1 MHVLRF
7 HQNLGENEDRPWH
20 CHAMWSVG
28 NDNLHIRGLRH
39 YLVGVERIPLVP
51 VLDGV
56 VLHNHFLCSQAFR
69 PLHQVCLTCFHKD
82 YSFAYKSPPDNS
94 ESMDRLNVLLFIV
107 FDMDE

>member
-1 MHVLRF
+1 MHALRF
-7 HQNLGENEDRPWH
+7 HRNLDGNGDRPWH

-28 NDNLHIRGLRH
+28 NDSLHIRGLRH
-39 YLVGVERIPLVP
+39 CLIVVERIPLVP

-56 VLHNHFLCSQAFR
+56 ALHNHFLYSPVFR
-69 PLHQVCLTCFHKD
+69 PLHRGCLTCFHRD

-94 ESMDRLNVLLFIV
+94 ESMDSLNVLLFIV